1 MNLLF
6 SSGNYQSPCAKISRL
21 KKTLRLLVLL
31 AFSFWIVSLRAGDLD
46 TIGATVLRQ
55 VDPSLLG
62 TGIRVAQVEGD
73 FIVEGGFEVNPVSIN
88 NHPTNLFTW
97 ISSLGTATNFPNSV
111 GTDSGHAASV
121 ANNFYDPS
129 NGIAANVLHVDN
141 YEADY
146 FYNSLITQE
155 QSIPALVVN
164 QSFTFTDENGD
175 HLPTNDEATI
185 DAYYDNFAAA
195 FNVLLVTGAGNGTDD
210 GTIFPSATCYNGLG
224 VGVYPG
230 TSSIGPTY
238 DGRHKPDIVSPGSGA
253 TSFATPFVSGAGAVL
268 LQAGFRGDGGAN
280 TGAQTDIRTIKA
292 LLLNGA
298 IKPADWTNGI
308 TAPLDARYGAGV
320 LNVFNSW
327 MQLKGQQHSFIESTS
342 VTQGNPHPPG
352 TNPSNVSVLVG
363 WDFNKITN
371 TPSSKDRINHY
382 YFNLPGQSPFT
393 LTSTLIWNRPAG
405 ASLGEMT
412 SINDLNLFL
421 YTANSNLVLCST
433 SMVDN
438 CEHLYIPSLP
448 PGRYDLQVEK
458 NASGAVSNMDTYAV
472 AFEFFSLSL
481 SISQSNNN
489 AVITWPLAPTGFEL
503 QSTTNLSPPTSWSP
517 VAQPVAVDTNLF
529 ENVVVV
535 PLNGANQFFR
545 LQRP

>member
-1 MNLLF
+1 MKIILF
-6 SSGNYQSPCAKISRL
+6 CLSAA
-21 KKTLRLLVLL
+21 L
-31 AFSFWIVSLRAGDLD
+31 AVSLRAADLD

-73 FIVEGGFEVNPVSIN
+73 FIVEGGFEVNPFDIN

-97 ISSLGTATNFPNSV
+97 ISSLGTSTNFPNSV
-111 GTDSGHAASV
+111 GSESGHADSV
-121 ANNFYDPS
+121 GNNYYDPS

-141 YEADY
+141 YEADF
-146 FYNSLITQE
+146 FYDHFITQE
-155 QSIPALVVN
+155 HSIPALVAN
-164 QSFTFTDENGD
+164 QSFTFTDTNGD
-175 HLPTNDEATI
+175 HLPTNQEAMI
-185 DAYYDNFAAA
+185 DANYDNFAAA
-195 FNVLLVTGAGNGTDD
+195 FNVLFVSGAGNGTDD

-224 VGVYPG
+224 VGVFPG
-230 TSSIGPTY
+230 TSSVGPTY

-253 TSFATPFVSGAGAVL
+253 TSFATPFVSGAAAVL
-268 LQAGFRGDGGAN
+268 LQAGFRGDGGPN
-280 TGAQTDIRTIKA
+280 TAAQTDIRTLKA

-298 IKPADWTNGI
+298 IKPADWTNSI

-327 MQLKGQQHSFIESTS
+327 TQLKGNQRSFIESTS
-342 VTQGNPHPPG
+342 VTPGNPHPPG
-352 TNPSNVSVLVG
+352 TNPNNVPVLVG

-382 YFNLPGQSPFT
+382 YFNLPGQGSFT

-405 ASLGEMT
+405 ASLGQMT

-421 YTANSNLVLCST
+421 YSANSNLVLCST
-433 SMVDN
+433 SLVDN

-458 NASGAVSNMDTYAV
+458 NMSGSVSNSDTYAL
-472 AFEFFSLSL
+472 AFEFFNLSM
-481 SISQSNNN
+481 SILQSNNN
-489 AVITWPLAPTGFEL
+489 VVITWPLAPTGFEL

-535 PLNGANQFFR
+535 PLTGANQFFR